1 MTQLVNQPLTHNK
14 VDLQTL
20 EHVLIRGNLSL
31 LSPEQK
37 LSYLQ
42 RLCESLGLNP
52 LTRPIEYITLQ
63 GKEVLYARKD
73 CCEQLRKI
81 HNISITK
88 VEITVTADS
97 IIAEAYASNG
107 SRTDYD
113 IGVVPIYNLK
123 GDQLANAQM
132 KAVTKA
138 KRRVTLSICG
148 LGLLDESELDTIPN
162 VHVTEVEPT
171 FLTEEEYIHRLETAE
186 SLDEL
191 KMTFMD
197 ALKFAKAKKNM
208 AFTQFFSDIK
218 DKRKKELEEVNHE
231 AI

>member
-14 VDLQTL
+14 VDPQTL

-31 LSPEQK
+31 LTPEQK
-37 LSYLQ
+37 LSHLMN
-42 RLCESLGLNP
+42 LCESLKLNP
-52 LTRPIEYITLQ
+52 LTQPFGYITLQ

-73 CCEQLRKI
+73 CSEQLRKI

-107 SRTDYD
+107 ARTDYD

-148 LGLLDESELDTIPN
+148 LGLPDESELDTIPN

-231 AI
+231 AV

>member
-37 LSYLQ
+37 LSHLMN
-42 RLCESLGLNP
+42 LCESLKLNP
-52 LTRPIEYITLQ
+52 LTQPFGYVTIQ

-73 CCEQLRKI
+73 CCEQLRKN
-81 HNISITK
+81 HNVSITK
-88 VEITVTADS
+88 VIITMTDLEVTAEVYGTD
-97 IIAEAYASNG
+97 G
-107 SRTDYD
+107 KRTDYD
-113 IGVVPIYNLK
+113 IGVVSIVGLK
-123 GDQLANAQM
+123 GDQLVNAKM

-138 KRRVTLSICG
+138 KRRFTLSICG
-148 LGLLDESELDTIPN
+148 LGLPDESELDTIPN
-162 VHVTEVEPT
+162 VHVTEVEPI

-231 AI
+231 TI